1 MLLNTEFHVSLYKEG
16 ICFIQSIY
24 EIFFHILLIF
34 TYNRSMPPV
43 QAPHTHIRYRPYIDG
58 LRGIAI
64 IAVVLNHAKLGL
76 AGGFIGVDVFFVISG
91 FLISSI
97 IIRDLRAG
105 TFSMRGFWER
115 RIRRIFPALFTV
127 MLCSIIAAYFLVLY
141 PPDYHHFGA
150 TVTAQSAFLSNVL
163 FTLTDNYFDQTSR
176 YSPLLHTWS
185 LSVEEQFYVLFPL
198 LVVACMW
205 CTRRLAR
212 TRASDALP
220 RGNSRILI
228 VSVFALVAISF
239 ALNMWFIN
247 IKAATAF
254 AVPFLPQ
261 KIFFQSSYATAGF
274 YLLFSRA
281 WELGV
286 GILAALLSLTI
297 ESPLLAEA
305 ISGLGIGAICISALF
320 FNDAT
325 PYPGVAALLPVL
337 GALGVIVGNE
347 RRLTKTGA
355 LLTFPALIWI
365 GLISYSLY
373 LWHWPLFVFAN
384 LASPAPLSQIAMLG
398 LIMLSVALAWISYT
412 YIETPFRKK
421 TLIRSRKTVFIAG
434 FSAMALLAGTGYAI
448 EASADA
454 SGGQDP
460 ASSERNACV
469 PCGGR

>member
-1 MLLNTEFHVSLYKEG
+1 
-16 ICFIQSIY
+16 
-24 EIFFHILLIF
+24 
-34 TYNRSMPPV
+34 MPPV
-43 QAPHTHIRYRPYIDG
+43 QAPHTRIRYRPYIDG

-76 AGGFIGVDVFFVISG
+76 SGGFIGVDVFFVISG

-127 MLCSIIAAYFLVLY
+127 MLCSILAAYFLVLY

-198 LVVACMW
+198 LVVACVW
-205 CTRRLAR
+205 CTRSLAR
-212 TRASDALP
+212 TRASDTLP

-228 VSVFALVAISF
+228 VSVFALVALSF
-239 ALNMWFIN
+239 ALNIWFIN

-286 GILAALLSLTI
+286 GILAALLSLSI
-297 ESPLLAEA
+297 ESPILAEA
-305 ISGLGIGAICISALF
+305 VSGLGIGAICISALF

-347 RRLTKTGA
+347 PRLTKTGA

-373 LWHWPLFVFAN
+373 LWHWPIFVFAN
-384 LASPAPLSQIAMLG
+384 LASPAPLSQLAMLG
-398 LIMLSVALAWISYT
+398 LIIISVALAWISYT
-412 YIETPFRKK
+412 YIETPFRK
-421 TLIRSRKTVFIAG
+421 R
-434 FSAMALLAGTGYAI
+434 
-448 EASADA
+448 
-454 SGGQDP
+454 P
-460 ASSERNACV
+460 
-469 PCGGR
+469 